1 MSIIQNSWNNIP
13 KEISS
18 KYLDG
23 VGNPSVGSR
32 ELLIA
37 IIKKLSQKYG
47 NKIIDIG
54 CGNANLYKYLNEKK
68 INIDYTGI
76 DFSKNLI
83 EAAKASYPENNF
95 ILDDVIS
102 LGSIHEKYNIAIYSH
117 VVEMLSSPEESLFH
131 ASNLADII
139 IIRFFEPPIH
149 KFDSVHILD
158 LNLTDK
164 KSPYIRRKMSSQYY
178 QLILNTIHA
187 ENVHVYQDY
196 KSKDQIHVI
205 FLKKKD

>member
-1 MSIIQNSWNNIP
+1 MNIIKNSWNNIP

-23 VGNPSVGSR
+23 VGNPSIGSR
-32 ELLIA
+32 ELLVE
-37 IIKKLSQKYG
+37 IIKKLTKKYG

-54 CGNANLYKYLNEKK
+54 CGNGNLFKYLCEKK
-68 INIDYTGI
+68 ISIDYTGI
-76 DFSKNLI
+76 DFSENLI
-83 EAAKASYPENNF
+83 DAAKTAYPENNF

-102 LGSIHEKYNIAIYSH
+102 LGSVEEKYNIAIYSH
-117 VVEMLSSPEESLFH
+117 VIEMLSSPEESLFH
-131 ASNLADII
+131 ASKLADLI

-149 KFDSVHILD
+149 KFDSVNILN
-158 LNLTDK
+158 LNLTET

-178 QLILNTIHA
+178 KMILNTIHA

-196 KSKDQIHVI
+196 KSSDQIHVI
-205 FLKKKD
+205 FLNKD